1 MYFKNN
7 QFIAYVPKNTSIET
21 RNKEL
26 RILTINLVINES
38 MILVKE
44 KVSYYSKTLK
54 VFPKKIQIKDQ
65 KSSWGT
71 CSSLGNIY
79 LNYRILLAP
88 SYIVDYVIIHELCH
102 LRHMDHSK
110 EFWNLVKSICPNYL
124 NCKKWLKENG
134 YTLDV

>member
-1 MYFKNN
+1 
-7 QFIAYVPKNTSIET
+7 
-21 RNKEL
+21 
-26 RILTINLVINES
+26 

-44 KVSYYSKTLK
+44 KVSHYSKILN
-54 VFPKKIQIKDQ
+54 VFPKKLQIKDQ

-88 SYIVDYVIIHELCH
+88 SYILDYVIIHELCH

-110 EFWNLVKSICPNYL
+110 EFWNLVESICPNYL
-124 NCKKWLKENG
+124 NYKKWLKENG
-134 YTLDV
+134 YTLDI